1 LNFLRGD
8 FQELQD
14 NLPLVVLL
22 NPIWLQLDGAPANF
36 ARPVRQWLNN
46 NYPRR
51 WIGRRG
57 FIAWPPRS
65 CDITPLDFF
74 LWGHIKTIV
83 YRTAPNSEQELRQR
97 ILNAAQT
104 ITPQMLR
111 NVQGSIRRRLGKC
124 IEANGQNFEHLL

>member
-1 LNFLRGD
+1 MDERIIVPILSKFRHFSML
-8 FQELQD
+8 LQ
-14 NLPLVVLL
+14 
-22 NPIWLQLDGAPANF
+22 
-36 ARPVRQWLNN
+36 
-46 NYPRR
+46 
-51 WIGRRG
+51 
-57 FIAWPPRS
+57 FI
-65 CDITPLDFF
+65 L
-74 LWGHIKTIV
+74 KTIV